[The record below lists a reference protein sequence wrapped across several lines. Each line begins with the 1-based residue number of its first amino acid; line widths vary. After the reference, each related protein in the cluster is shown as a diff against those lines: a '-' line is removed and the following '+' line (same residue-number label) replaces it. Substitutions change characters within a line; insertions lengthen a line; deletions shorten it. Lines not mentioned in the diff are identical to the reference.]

1 MTMHHYL
8 KNYFKFVKVE
18 NRKYNIVQPLLLSVI
33 LASGMLIGYRL
44 DDKDISLIQTH
55 NSEEDLRPTHIDN
68 VMRLIESHY
77 LFDPDYNEMTNNA
90 LYSLSQSLDPF
101 SAYISPSEFN
111 NVQDNLNASYIGM
124 GIYSQNYKD
133 SLVIVEIVNNSP
145 AEKAGLKTLEK
156 LLKINGKN
164 LTGLNNDQISEEF
177 GRVRGKEIEIVVSDR
192 HFKKRIVSLKIDTV
206 ETQTVNREYY
216 FGNSTLYLGIS
227 QFSNH
232 TYRELLSKIEK
243 YSREKKLKN
252 LIIDVRNNPGGYLQE
267 VVKILDQLFNKS
279 GLILV
284 ETVYKDGRK
293 DVIKTSG
300 RNFYEIENVKVLINE
315 YSASGS
321 EVLAG
326 ALQDHD
332 RAVIIGNQSFGKGL
346 VQDQYDLF
354 NGGALRLT
362 VANYYLPSGRS
373 IQKKINFPKSMKS
386 DLFYSEQDTFYS
398 LLLNRPLFSGR
409 GIEPDIII
417 SDTMFIKAQQVIENS
432 NIDIFKIL
440 TDFIFR
446 NPDLLKMPENIVKS
460 GDIFKNDT
468 LVKNFIEN
476 HDFTDKKILKEIL
489 RAKVAFLLYGRKL
502 ETEILMKNDPFIR
515 EALRSQILKNLV
527 VKNK

>member
-1 MTMHHYL
+1 M
-8 KNYFKFVKVE
+8 E
-18 NRKYNIVQPLLLSVI
+18 NRKYNVAQPLLLSII

-44 DDKDISLIQTH
+44 DDSEVSLIQTH
-55 NSEEDLRPTHIDN
+55 NNEQDLRPTHIDN
-68 VMRLIESHY
+68 VMRLIESNY
-77 LFDPDYNEMTNNA
+77 LFDPDYNEMTNNV

-111 NVQDNLNASYIGM
+111 HVQDNLNASYIGM

-133 SLVIVEIVNNSP
+133 SLVVVEIINKSP

-156 LLKINGKN
+156 LLKINGKD
-164 LTGLNNDQISEEF
+164 LTGLSNDQISKEF
-177 GRVRGKEIEIVVSDR
+177 GNVKGKEIELIVSDR
-192 HFKKRIVSLKIDTV
+192 QFKKRIVNLKIDTV
-206 ETQTVNREYY
+206 ETQTVDREYY

-232 TYRELLSKIEK
+232 TYREMLSKIEK
-243 YSREKKLKN
+243 YAKEKKLKN
-252 LIIDVRNNPGGYLQE
+252 LIIDVRDNPGGYLQE

-279 GLILV
+279 GLTLV

-300 RNFYEIENVKVLINE
+300 RNFYEIENIRVLINE
-315 YSASGS
+315 FSASGS

-326 ALQDHD
+326 ALQDND
-332 RAVIIGNQSFGKGL
+332 RALIIGNQSFGKGL

-373 IQKKINFPKSMKS
+373 IQKRINFPKSMKS

-398 LLLNRPLFSGR
+398 RLLNRPVFSGR
-409 GIEPDIII
+409 GIEPDITIN
-417 SDTMFIKAQQVIENS
+417 DTTFIKAQFLVENGGA
-432 NIDIFKIL
+432 NIFKML

-446 NPDLLKMPENIVKS
+446 NPYLLKMPANEIKS
-460 GDIFKNDT
+460 ADIFKKDSVINVF
-468 LVKNFIEN
+468 LEK
-476 HDFTDKKILKEIL
+476 HDFIDKKVLSEIL
-489 RAKVAFLLYGRKL
+489 RSKIGYLLYGRKL
-502 ETEILMKNDPFIR
+502 ETEILLKNDPFVR
-515 EALRSQILKNLV
+515 EALKPNTLKFTSG
-527 VKNK
+527 KRK